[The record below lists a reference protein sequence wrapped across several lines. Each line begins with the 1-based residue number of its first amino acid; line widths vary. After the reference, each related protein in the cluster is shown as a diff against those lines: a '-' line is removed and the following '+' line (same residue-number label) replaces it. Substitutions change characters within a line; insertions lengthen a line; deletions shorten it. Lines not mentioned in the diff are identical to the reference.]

1 MILHP
6 HQPLLRC
13 ARRAYRLSV
22 QPVVGAVLGQLD
34 HRPVLQAAIHR
45 QQETIQRLGA
55 AFCVGLFRLLRQEMG
70 GKRRRERPQQN
81 RGDGD

>member
-1 MILHP
+1 MSKDLEALAP
-6 HQPLLRC
+6 SL
-13 ARRAYRLSV
+13 
-22 QPVVGAVLGQLD
+22 VVAV
-34 HRPVLQAAIHR
+34 
-45 QQETIQRLGA
+45 